1 MGVLE
6 KTCVAC
12 VSQHF
17 GPAERKESAHFAHRR
32 SARQHNTPTCFPGES
47 VGGGEGWGAA
57 RACAGFGGGN
67 SRVSRL
73 QVHSLSQALLVS
85 SKLGMGVFPTLCS
98 LSRCFLLSG

>member
-6 KTCVAC
+6 KH
-12 VSQHF
+12 VSLVCLNTS
-17 GPAERKESAHFAHRR
+17 ERKETARFAHRR
-32 SARQHNTPTCFPGES
+32 SARQHNTPTCFS
-47 VGGGEGWGAA
+47 GGGGCVTT

-85 SKLGMGVFPTLCS
+85 SKLGMGVFPSLCS